1 MTLVPGYL
9 KVMFSLKVCPL
20 VFGTGSGGI
29 SHEESVAFPG
39 IQGMSLSVVT
49 GLSWTWT
56 LPPQQ
61 GHTTSA
67 VGRVLFTSMISSKRE
82 AILVGILK
90 LVLYVFCINL
100 AILEVESTWIIPF
113 VVLSLLLRM
122 EHPVLFFNTFFQF
135 LNSVLDFVS
144 PNFP

>member
-1 MTLVPGYL
+1 
-9 KVMFSLKVCPL
+9 MFLHK
-20 VFGTGSGGI
+20 F
-29 SHEESVAFPG
+29 
-39 IQGMSLSVVT
+39 
-49 GLSWTWT
+49 
-56 LPPQQ
+56 
-61 GHTTSA
+61 
-67 VGRVLFTSMISSKRE
+67 
-82 AILVGILK
+82 
-90 LVLYVFCINL
+90 

>member
-1 MTLVPGYL
+1 MPAFLAPVAVESHTKNPWLSGYPGH
-9 KVMFSLKVCPL
+9 
-20 VFGTGSGGI
+20 VFKCSYR
-29 SHEESVAFPG
+29 
-39 IQGMSLSVVT
+39 
-49 GLSWTWT
+49 LSWTWT

-90 LVLYVFCINL
+90 FSCMFLHKF